1 MAEVSLVC
9 CHLVDKHTLGE
20 KINVDLELQ
29 LGREKTQHS
38 NAIYVQLHG
47 KPKLAELPKGDNQP
61 GFDRT
66 LEMKQSP
73 RCRRRTEV

>member
-20 KINVDLELQ
+20 KINVDLKLQ

-38 NAIYVQLHG
+38 NASYVQLHG
-47 KPKLAELPKGDNQP
+47 NPNWQSSPKEITNQAP
-61 GFDRT
+61 TVHWR
-66 LEMKQSP
+66 
-73 RCRRRTEV
+73 